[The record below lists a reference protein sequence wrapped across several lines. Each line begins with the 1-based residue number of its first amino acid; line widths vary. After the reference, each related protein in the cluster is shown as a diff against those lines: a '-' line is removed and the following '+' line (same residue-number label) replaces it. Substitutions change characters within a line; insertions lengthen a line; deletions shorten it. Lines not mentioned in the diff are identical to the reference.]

1 MEDNYNSDKSEWKSN
16 HSLFFIIFLL
26 IVNSFIL
33 ISAMKNFWASQ
44 EMRILFFFFKN
55 YLVQGKQDWLES
67 TLSLYIQVKK
77 KNKLSKNYNY
87 KIFSSIVSRLERKII
102 SIDFNIIDLL
112 IKLK

>member
-1 MEDNYNSDKSEWKSN
+1 MGITRNENT
-16 HSLFFIIFLL
+16 LFFL
-26 IVNSFIL
+26 
-33 ISAMKNFWASQ
+33 K
-44 EMRILFFFFKN
+44 KN

>member
-1 MEDNYNSDKSEWKSN
+1 
-16 HSLFFIIFLL
+16 
-26 IVNSFIL
+26 
-33 ISAMKNFWASQ
+33 MKNFWASQ
-44 EMRILFFFFKN
+44 EMRILFFLKKN

>member
-1 MEDNYNSDKSEWKSN
+1 MKIKS
-16 HSLFFIIFLL
+16 FFVFYYFFWQS

-33 ISAMKNFWASQ
+33 ISAMKNFWASR
-44 EMRILFFFFKN
+44 EMRIFFFFKKK
-55 YLVQGKQDWLES
+55 LFGSRETRLAGKYS
-67 TLSLYIQVKK
+67 FTLYTSKK
-77 KNKLSKNYNY
+77 EKNKLSKNYNY

>member
-44 EMRILFFFFKN
+44 EMRILFFF
-55 YLVQGKQDWLES
+55 
-67 TLSLYIQVKK
+67 KK
-77 KNKLSKNYNY
+77 KLFGSRETRLAGKYSFTLYTSKKEKKQTIKKL
-87 KIFSSIVSRLERKII
+87 
-102 SIDFNIIDLL
+102 
-112 IKLK
+112 